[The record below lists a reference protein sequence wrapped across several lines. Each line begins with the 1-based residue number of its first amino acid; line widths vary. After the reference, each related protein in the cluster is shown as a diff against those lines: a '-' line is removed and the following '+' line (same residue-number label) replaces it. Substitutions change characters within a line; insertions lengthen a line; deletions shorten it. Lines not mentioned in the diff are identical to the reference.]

1 MPYVDIFPSAVQI
14 TSLERSFTDE
24 ELEFVKQEYKTG
36 MHNIGNI
43 MGRNQYVLEEPAFA
57 NIKKELQRRIDDY
70 LNDVFAPK
78 NNLKIYITQSW
89 LSWLNPGQ
97 HFHEHQHQ
105 NSLVSGCL
113 YFNAD
118 RSRDALMLHKKEFQQ
133 IYIPAEIEK
142 TNKWNSQM
150 ATIPV
155 STGDIVLFPSKITHS
170 VAPTTGNYVRT
181 TLAFNTF
188 IKGSIREGLHL
199 LDLDLN

>member
-1 MPYVDIFPSAVQI
+1 MYVDIFPSAVQI
-14 TSLERSFTDE
+14 STIERDFTE
-24 ELEFVKQEYKTG
+24 EERNLVEEEYKTG

-43 MGRNQYVLEEPAFA
+43 MGSDQYILNRPEFA
-57 NIKKELQRRIDDY
+57 NIKNTIQTKLTEY
-70 LNDVFAPK
+70 LHEVFCPK
-78 NNLKIYITQSW
+78 NDLEIYITQSW

-118 RSRDALMLHKKEFQQ
+118 RNQDAFLLHKKEFQQ
-133 IYIPAEIEK
+133 IYIPSMVEK

-155 STGDIVLFPSKITHS
+155 HTGDIVLFPSKITHS
-170 VAPTTGNYVRT
+170 VAPTRGNHIRT
-181 TLAFNTF
+181 TLAFNSF
-188 IKGSIREGLHL
+188 IRGSIREGLHL
-199 LDLDLN
+199 LDLDLK